1 MEYRVKSGPP
11 ENSLADFCTSTLLK
25 ALNINLFY
33 PNGPTKD
40 GKAFRHAEVQRSARK
55 FSHGLHLSQCF

>member
-1 MEYRVKSGPP
+1 MEYRVKFGLP

-25 ALNINLFY
+25 ALKINLLY
-33 PNGPTKD
+33 PNTKD

-55 FSHGLHLSQCF
+55 FSHGLDLSQCF